1 MAKQEKPSDQQA
13 VQFIAAALL
22 IGASAQ
28 ATAKTL
34 APMLAVPAATLAPI
48 LLLALSKP
56 LVAPS
61 TGTKTAVRLA
71 DEEEATFRAGY
82 VWAAT
87 QRVVG
92 GGELA
97 DEKTYFNQ
105 HLDAGRRRHESGK
118 DVDRASARYGPRLG
132 WHAKMDARTSEE
144 CRQANGRNFDASR
157 IPAIGFPGAVHPFC
171 RCKPGR
177 PFNTDLSVYDIKPHR
192 SAA

>member
-1 MAKQEKPSDQQA
+1 MAEQEKPNDQQA

-34 APMLAVPAATLAPI
+34 APMLAVPATVLAPI

-56 LVAPS
+56 LTPPPS
-61 TGTKTAVRLA
+61 GDRPAARLV

-87 QRVVG
+87 QRMVG
-92 GGELA
+92 GAELVK
-97 DEKTYFNQ
+97 EKEFFNQ
-105 HLDAGRRRHESGK
+105 HLDAGRRRHESGVE
-118 DVDRASARYGPRLG
+118 VDRASARYGPRLG

-144 CRQANGRNFDASR
+144 CRQANGRNFEASR